1 MDEPSSWTPGEVPEP
16 PRPEAAAW
24 RAPAAPGRPDA
35 PGAGWGA
42 PPGPA
47 SSSPASSPY
56 APPGVA
62 SPYAPPAGPSLAPE
76 GYPPPVPGATPYGPP
91 IAGVP
96 GPAYGAAP
104 FPMAAPYPYPYPYA
118 DAGGTESLA
127 TAAMI
132 VGIAGIF
139 TPFVG
144 PIAAIVLGV
153 VALNRI
159 KATGR
164 AGRGRARAGIILG
177 VACLM
182 IPIVAAVAVPVIVN
196 ERQATLH
203 RECAS
208 GDMGACDQLFDTT
221 RAGTAEHQFADT
233 CGGRT
238 QGGYRCTAVGAAYYG
253 DDRQLDALW
262 DACTAG
268 DPTSCDDLYAQA
280 PPGSAYS
287 RYGMTCGNRSDGST
301 ACVDAMRGWS
311 ATP

>member
-24 RAPAAPGRPDA
+24 RAPATPGRPDA
-35 PGAGWGA
+35 LGSGWGA

-47 SSSPASSPY
+47 SSSAGSSPY
-56 APPGVA
+56 APPEAA
-62 SPYAPPAGPSLAPE
+62 SPYAPPADPSFAPG
-76 GYPPPVPGATPYGPP
+76 GYPPPAPGATPYGPP
-91 IAGVP
+91 IPAGVP
-96 GPAYGAAP
+96 GPGYGAAP
-104 FPMAAPYPYPYPYA
+104 FPMAAPYPYPYA

-132 VGIAGIF
+132 VGIASLF
-139 TPFVG
+139 APFVG
-144 PIAAIVLGV
+144 PITAIVLGV

-164 AGRGRARAGIILG
+164 AGRGRARAGIIFG
-177 VACLM
+177 VAWL
-182 IPIVAAVAVPVIVN
+182 IVPLVAAVAMPVILN

-208 GDMGACDQLFDTT
+208 GDMGACDQLFDAT
-221 RAGTAEHQFADT
+221 RAGTAEHHFADT

-238 QGGYRCTAVGAAYYG
+238 QGGYRCTAVGAVSYG

-262 DACTAG
+262 DACSAG
-268 DPTSCDDLYAQA
+268 DAASCDDLYAQA
-280 PPGSAYS
+280 PPGSDYS

-301 ACVDAMRGWS
+301 DCVDALRGWS
-311 ATP
+311 SST